1 MGRRILCT
9 EIDSESEVHKQT
21 HLKSMF
27 TLCSRILRFPNS
39 VQECNKSEIADCSRY
54 RNLALLLGLV
64 GVSFPSVFNLLGPGR
79 QECLLDLFIFLFRWY

>member
-39 VQECNKSEIADCSRY
+39 VQECNKSEIADCSRIFQAVTTTKKV
-54 RNLALLLGLV
+54 AL
-64 GVSFPSVFNLLGPGR
+64 SGR
-79 QECLLDLFIFLFRWY
+79 IGRHK